1 MMDKIKAL
9 LAKADEQLDSIS
21 VKGSDAYRLVNARN
35 LLKAAY
41 DALQSATSTEV
52 SEDG

>member
-1 MMDKIKAL
+1 MDQIKAL
-9 LAKADEQLDSIS
+9 LIKADQQLEEIN
-21 VKGSDAYRLVNARN
+21 VKGADAYRLVNARS

>member
-1 MMDKIKAL
+1 MDQIKAL
-9 LAKADEQLDSIS
+9 LIKADSQLEEIT
-21 VKGSDAYRLVNARN
+21 VKGTDAYRLVNARN

-41 DALQSATSTEV
+41 DALTVEQTEV